1 MKTVLRTFLRSP
13 GLALGALV
21 CAAVG
26 VAATTAVTALVS
38 AATIRPLPFPAAD
51 RMVRVWLVDDE
62 ARDSRV
68 SVSIPE
74 LRDLESHVRSFD
86 AFLGT
91 ARSRLVAL
99 FGTRAERMR
108 GEGVTRDYF
117 TALGLRP
124 SLGRLL
130 DAGDFAPVAPRVIVI
145 SARTWM
151 QHYGG
156 DPQIIGRT
164 FRTEAEVFTIVG
176 VAPAWF
182 EGTVEEDVV
191 EFWMPLQQYVPAHL
205 INRRDGRSAWG
216 IGRLRPDV
224 SLAAAEA
231 EVQALVQ
238 SLATQF
244 PDDYRGLR
252 VRLEPMG
259 ENWRGRVRTG
269 SVILLA
275 AAVLL
280 LLIASFNVAGLLAA
294 RALDRRRE
302 MAVRSALGAERRHL
316 IGQLLLEAVLLAGV
330 GGAIGAVAAP
340 YVLDAFLAT
349 SPIRLP
355 TYVTLRPDTMWLILA
370 AVTIILS
377 GLVAGIAPALV
388 ASRVAP
394 SDALKQSSRGAVGR
408 TGERRWGGILVAG
421 ETALTL
427 VLLVGGSLLLMSYRT
442 LATFDPGYRIE
453 GVSRL
458 AVTISRLD
466 VSAAGSLPA
475 FYTRLRAELQQ
486 QPGVERVG
494 LVSPTLPPWDGHR
507 TRIRYPGLEEPFATP
522 GLMVGAHLADPG
534 LLPMLGV
541 AIVAGRNFESTDGG
555 TGDPPVIVSRSIA
568 ERLGGV
574 QVALGRSITLVGDD
588 VVPAGQARVVGVAE
602 NVAYDGLGEQGT
614 GRYIQYGDA
623 TDRVASREDLYL
635 PLVRISMRPVSI
647 GVTTS
652 GDAAALIEP
661 LRRAISRV
669 APSSAVHWTG
679 TMEEEVGREY
689 SASRFYALLVN
700 AFSLSA
706 LALTTVGVFA
716 VLSHVVARRTGEI
729 GLRRALGG
737 TRVQIAGYIA
747 RIACTPLAVGIVC
760 GLAGAFLMSR
770 WVGTLLYGVG
780 ALDFTAFGS
789 ATLILLFVAA
799 VATAI
804 PARRA
809 AAIDPMIA
817 LREE

>member
-1 MKTVLRTFLRSP
+1 MKTLLRTFTRSP

-38 AATIRPLPFPAAD
+38 AATFRPLPFPAAD
-51 RMVRVWLVDDE
+51 RMVRIWLVDDE
-62 ARDSRV
+62 ARDPRV

-74 LRDLESHVRSFD
+74 LRDLETNVRSFD

-124 SLGRLL
+124 SLGRVL
-130 DAGDFAPVAPRVIVI
+130 DAGDFVADAPRVIVI

-156 DPQIIGRT
+156 DPQILGRT
-164 FRTEAEVFTIVG
+164 FRTESDVFTIVG
-176 VAPAWF
+176 VAPTWF
-182 EGTVEEDVV
+182 EGTVEDDVV

-205 INRRDGRSAWG
+205 INRRDGRSAWA
-216 IGRLRPDV
+216 IGRLRPGV
-224 SLAAAEA
+224 SLEAAEA
-231 EVQALVQ
+231 EVKALVQ

-302 MAVRSALGAERRHL
+302 MAVRAALGAERRHL

-330 GGAIGAVAAP
+330 GGLIGAIAAP
-340 YVLDAFLAT
+340 YVLDAFLAM

-355 TYVTLRPDTMWLILA
+355 TYVTLEPDAMWLTLA

-394 SDALKQSSRGAVGR
+394 ADALKQSSRGSVGR

-475 FYTRLRAELQQ
+475 FYSRLRAELEQ

-507 TRIRYPGLEEPFATP
+507 TRIRYPGLEEPFATT

-568 ERLGGV
+568 GRLGGV
-574 QVALGRSITLVGDD
+574 QAALGRSIALVGDD

-602 NVAYDGLGEQGT
+602 NIAYDGLGEQGT
-614 GRYIQYGDA
+614 GRYIHYGDA
-623 TDRVASREDLYL
+623 SDRVASRDDVYL
-635 PLVRISMRPVSI
+635 PLVRIPMRPVSI
-647 GVTTS
+647 GVTTG

-661 LRRAISRV
+661 LGRALSRV

-689 SASRFYALLVN
+689 SSSRFYALLVN

-737 TRVQIAGYIA
+737 TRVQIAGYVA
-747 RIACTPLAVGIVC
+747 RIACTPLVVGIGL
-760 GLAGAFLMSR
+760 GLAAAFLMSR

-780 ALDFTAFGS
+780 ALDLTAFGA
-789 ATLILLFVAA
+789 ATLILLCVAA

-817 LREE
+817 LRED